1 MFDFDV
7 GKLLIFGIVALA
19 VIPPKDLPRVM
30 RTVGQALG
38 RMRRMAAEF
47 QGQFMDAMREAELE
61 SVKKELDSV
70 KSDFANV
77 QKELDTIEQSAK
89 IDSSF
94 DPAMAVHSEQ
104 SHAIEAPKDVG
115 QSEVSLT
122 ARRRL
127 EFAPSRS
134 RRASGRLSQ
143 PPPAAEPRGRRAAA
157 GRRRMTD
164 EDIDA
169 TKAPLMD
176 HLIELRMRLI
186 RAIYAFFAAFL
197 VCFYFSRTI
206 YNVLT

>member
-47 QGQFMDAMREAELE
+47 QGQFMDAMREVELD
-61 SVKKELDSV
+61 SVKKELESV

-77 QKELDTIEQSAK
+77 QKELNTIEQSAK

-115 QSEVSLT
+115 QSEISLT
-122 ARRRL
+122 GPPL
-127 EFAPSRS
+127 ESADPVVEPPAPV
-134 RRASGRLSQ
+134 A
-143 PPPAAEPRGRRAAA
+143 PPPAAEPEAAA
-157 GRRRMTD
+157 PPR
-164 EDIDA
+164 DA
-169 TKAPLMD
+169 A
-176 HLIELRMRLI
+176 E
-186 RAIYAFFAAFL
+186 
-197 VCFYFSRTI
+197 
-206 YNVLT
+206 

>member
-47 QGQFMDAMREAELE
+47 QGQFMDAMREVELD
-61 SVKKELDSV
+61 SVKKELESV

-77 QKELDTIEQSAK
+77 QKDLNAIEQSAK

-104 SHAIEAPKDVG
+104 SHTIEAPKDVG
-115 QSEVSLT
+115 QSEISLT
-122 ARRRL
+122 GPTL
-127 EFAPSRS
+127 ESAEPVVE
-134 RRASGRLSQ
+134 
-143 PPPAAEPRGRRAAA
+143 PPAPVAPPLAVEPEAAA
-157 GRRRMTD
+157 PPR
-164 EDIDA
+164 DA
-169 TKAPLMD
+169 A
-176 HLIELRMRLI
+176 E
-186 RAIYAFFAAFL
+186 
-197 VCFYFSRTI
+197 
-206 YNVLT
+206 

>member
-47 QGQFMDAMREAELE
+47 QGQFMDAMREVELE

-77 QKELDTIEQSAK
+77 QKELKTIEQSAK
-89 IDSSF
+89 IDAAF
-94 DPAMAVHSEQ
+94 DPAMAIHSEQ
-104 SHAIEAPKDVG
+104 SHVIEAPKEIG

-122 ARRRL
+122 GP
-127 EFAPSRS
+127 APD
-134 RRASGRLSQ
+134 AAEPAAEALA
-143 PPPAAEPRGRRAAA
+143 PVAPPAAEPETARLEAAA
-157 GRRRMTD
+157 PPR
-164 EDIDA
+164 DA
-169 TKAPLMD
+169 A
-176 HLIELRMRLI
+176 E
-186 RAIYAFFAAFL
+186 
-197 VCFYFSRTI
+197 
-206 YNVLT
+206 

>member
-47 QGQFMDAMREAELE
+47 QGQFMDAMREVELD

-77 QKELDTIEQSAK
+77 QKELSAIEHSAK
-89 IDSSF
+89 LDSAF
-94 DPAMAVHSEQ
+94 DPAMAIHSEQ

-115 QSEVSLT
+115 QSEISLT
-122 ARRRL
+122 APTL
-127 EFAPSRS
+127 ETAE
-134 RRASGRLSQ
+134 
-143 PPPAAEPRGRRAAA
+143 PAAEASPPVASPSAA
-157 GRRRMTD
+157 GSEVAASPR
-164 EDIDA
+164 DA
-169 TKAPLMD
+169 A
-176 HLIELRMRLI
+176 E
-186 RAIYAFFAAFL
+186 
-197 VCFYFSRTI
+197 
-206 YNVLT
+206 

>member
-47 QGQFMDAMREAELE
+47 QGQFMDAMREVELD
-61 SVKKELDSV
+61 SVKKELESV

-77 QKELDTIEQSAK
+77 QKDLNAIEQSAK

-104 SHAIEAPKDVG
+104 SHTIEAPKDVG
-115 QSEVSLT
+115 QSEISLT
-122 ARRRL
+122 GPTL
-127 EFAPSRS
+127 ESAEPVVEPPAPV
-134 RRASGRLSQ
+134 A
-143 PPPAAEPRGRRAAA
+143 PPPAAEPEAAA
-157 GRRRMTD
+157 SPR
-164 EDIDA
+164 DA
-169 TKAPLMD
+169 A
-176 HLIELRMRLI
+176 E
-186 RAIYAFFAAFL
+186 
-197 VCFYFSRTI
+197 
-206 YNVLT
+206 